1 MVVAKIKDSRCD
13 YNQLLLG
20 ANPRRIPKMG
30 QQQGTETKVFFCVGQ
45 VVVVAAAAHD
55 CILALL
61 HHHDRI
67 DVHHIPRFSFWLQ
80 RVTTPPKQIV

>member
-1 MVVAKIKDSRCD
+1 
-13 YNQLLLG
+13 LLG

-45 VVVVAAAAHD
+45 VVVVAAAHD

-61 HHHDRI
+61 HHHVRI
-67 DVHHIPRFSFWLQ
+67 DVLHPLLILVAACHDTPETD
-80 RVTTPPKQIV
+80 RVI